1 MDKIILTDVDGVLL
15 DWHGLFRRWMTEQG
29 YAEIEGFTGYN
40 LAKRYGMEE
49 EKMRALVRRFN
60 TSAAVGFCSPER
72 DAAHYV
78 RRLGE
83 KGWKFVCI
91 TAMGGDRFSEQLRIM
106 NLERIFGH
114 VFINHYFV
122 DLNAPKDHILELFAG
137 TEHWWVEDKLANAEA
152 GLKYGL
158 RPILI
163 KHDHNAHYESDE
175 ILCVDNWKQ
184 AFAIITGEEYIA

>member
-15 DWHGLFRRWMTEQG
+15 NWHGLFRRWMTEK
-29 YAEIEGFTGYN
+29 GFVEDTTQTSYS
-40 LAKRYGMEE
+40 LAKRYNLTEDR
-49 EKMRALVRRFN
+49 MRALVLQFN
-60 TSAAVGFCSPER
+60 TSAAVGFCPAER

-83 KGWKFVCI
+83 KGWKFICI
-91 TAMGGDRFSEQLRIM
+91 TAMGGDRFSEQLRIQ

-122 DLNAPKDHILELFAG
+122 GLNEPKDHILELFAG
-137 TEHWWVEDKLANAEA
+137 SEYWWVEDKLANAEA

-184 AFAIITGEEYIA
+184 IYAIVTGEELIS

>member
-1 MDKIILTDVDGVLL
+1 MEKIILTDVDGVLL
-15 DWHGLFRRWMTEQG
+15 DWHGLFRRWMTEKGFVEDTSQKG
-29 YAEIEGFTGYN
+29 YSLAKKYN
-40 LAKRYGMEE
+40 LTEDR
-49 EKMRALVRRFN
+49 MRALVSQFN
-60 TSAAVGFCSPER
+60 TSAAVGFCPPER

-83 KGWKFVCI
+83 KGYKFICI
-91 TAMGGDRFSEQLRIM
+91 TAMGGDRFSEQLRIQ

-122 DLNAPKDHILELFAG
+122 GLNEPKDHILELFAG
-137 TEHWWVEDKLANAEA
+137 TECWWVEDKLSNAEA

-163 KHDHNAHYESDE
+163 KHDHNSHCDSDE
-175 ILCVDNWKQ
+175 ILCVDSWKQ